1 MKMKLTIAAMAALAV
16 CATGMVSVT
25 SASATYLINKEGLAL
40 VKNGIKSF
48 TGTLTVKSGAVE
60 VVCKKGKGEG
70 KITSKA
76 AGEEFLMAEECT
88 LGALKCTSAGDAEG
102 VVLLAWLIGFGLGP
116 AEQRLLG
123 MELAAVTTFKCG
135 TNEVKMQG
143 GWLAEL
149 ASKTKE
155 LRPAFLFKT
164 VEPAPTEYTVME
176 VGKKTVKLEVKFNA
190 EAFKAATMTVSPEE
204 IVLEEEGEMI

>member
-1 MKMKLTIAAMAALAV
+1 MRKKIVVAAMAALAV
-16 CATGMVSVT
+16 CAIGTVGAT
-25 SASATYLINKEGLAL
+25 SASATFLQNKEGLAL
-40 VKNGIKSF
+40 VKNNIKSF

-60 VVCKKGKGEG
+60 IICKKGKGEG

-88 LGALKCTSAGDAEG
+88 LGALKCTSTGDAEG
-102 VVLLAWLIGFGLGP
+102 VVLLAWIIGFGLGP

-135 TNEVKMQG
+135 ANEVKMQG

-149 ASKTKE
+149 TSKTKE
-155 LRPAFLFKT
+155 LRRAFLFKT
-164 VEPAPTEYTVME
+164 IEPAPTEYTVME
-176 VGKKTVKLEVKFNA
+176 VGKKTLKLEVKLNA
-190 EAFKAATMTVSPEE
+190 EAFKAATMSVIPEE
-204 IVLEEEGEMI
+204 IVLEEEAEMI